1 MSQSKSF
8 QENIIVPSLE
18 LIKNDGKV
26 KRLYFLPGTLSLIFL
41 SILLTYQSIYTYI
54 VILWKQEAAF
64 EIILNFLHSQYL
76 TSVIIS
82 AVVFIIFYLAIVP
95 IFDGGLIRYI
105 DQKISGK
112 PTGVSDSIGFWV
124 FRFYPMFEYNNIFS
138 MFKLVSLVNA
148 LLFSIRFL
156 WIEYLSYMITAFFI
170 AFVFSIV
177 INTLIAYTRYE
188 IVLEN
193 KTVFQAIGTSAK
205 ISLLSLKTTI
215 KLYLMMFVVN
225 IRVVFNFLL
234 FLVFPLVCIWVVGIA
249 TSSVF
254 QIIAIIILGLI
265 FLLLVISIAYMTT
278 VLEVFTTAIWYF
290 AYKEWKQKLDAAKTE

>member
-1 MSQSKSF
+1 MSSSKTF
-8 QENIIVPSLE
+8 QKNIIVPALE

-26 KRLYFLPGTLSLIFL
+26 KKLYFLPGILSLIFL
-41 SILLTYQSIYTYI
+41 SILLTYQSIYTYV

-64 EIILNFLHSQYL
+64 EIILNFVHSEYL
-76 TSVIIS
+76 TLAIIS

-105 DQKISGK
+105 DQKTNGK
-112 PTGVSDSIGFWV
+112 SAWVSDSVGFWV

-138 MFKLVSLVNA
+138 MFKFVSLINA
-148 LLFSIRFL
+148 LLFAIRFL
-156 WIEYLSYMITAFFI
+156 WLEYLSYMLTAFFI
-170 AFVFSIV
+170 AFMFSIV

-193 KTVFQAIGTSAK
+193 KTVFQAIGTSSK
-205 ISLLSLKTTI
+205 ISLLTLKTTL
-215 KLYLMMFVVN
+215 KLYLMMFFVN

-234 FLVFPLVCIWVVGIA
+234 FLVFPLVCIWVVGLV
-249 TSSVF
+249 TSTIF
-254 QIIAIIILGLI
+254 QTIAIIILGII
-265 FLLLVISIAYMTT
+265 FLLLIITITYMAT

-290 AYKEWKQKLDAAKTE
+290 AYREWKEKLNAIKAE